1 MAYKLG
7 TAKQAYAV
15 GGEIKNKL
23 SFLKSDMSVPGTPV
37 IVKDLGPGVVAEA
50 NMDGSIFLSHKV
62 DPNDPYTKY
71 TLNHEQIHAKNMK
84 ISPMKLGYYDDHV
97 MYEGERWE
105 RRTRYNKDMIQDPNN
120 KEWKEAGDKKLPWE
134 IDAEK
139 V

>member
-50 NMDGSIFLSHKV
+50 NMDGSVFLS
-62 DPNDPYTKY
+62 
-71 TLNHEQIHAKNMK
+71 
-84 ISPMKLGYYDDHV
+84 S
-97 MYEGERWE
+97 
-105 RRTRYNKDMIQDPNN
+105 
-120 KEWKEAGDKKLPWE
+120 
-134 IDAEK
+134 
-139 V
+139 

>member
-50 NMDGSIFLSHKV
+50 NMDGSVFLSSKA
-62 DPNDPYTKY
+62 DPNDPYTRY
-71 TLNHEQIHAKNMK
+71 TLNHEQIHATAMK
-84 ISPMKLGYYDDHV
+84 ISAMKLSYHDDHV
-97 MYEGERWE
+97 IYEGETWPRK
-105 RRTRYNKDMIQDPNN
+105 TRYGKDMIQNPNT
-120 KEWKEAGDKKLPWE
+120 KQWKEAGDKTLPWE